1 MKFKPSIAD
10 TWPDN
15 AEQGYLAIVLH
26 AHLPFIRH
34 PEYSDSLEENW
45 LYEGITE
52 TYIPLLLMLDDLVE
66 QGIDFRLTISISPT
80 LASMLVDPL
89 LQSRYLKRLERL
101 LELARKE
108 TKRTMAQ
115 PQFNALARMYLRRLL
130 QVRGVFV
137 ERYHRDLI
145 QAFRRLQELGK
156 VEIITTAATHGYLPL
171 LATEESAVR
180 AQVRIGIEYCRELFG
195 RRPRGFWL
203 PECAFYPGID
213 RILTEEGIKYTIL
226 ETLGITRAKPRPK
239 YGVYAP
245 LYCPSGLAV
254 FGRDPDSSRQVWSSV
269 EGYPGDTDYREF
281 YRDIAHDLEFDYIAP
296 YIHTDG
302 IRIDSGLKYYR
313 ITGKSDRKEIYDPE
327 AAERKAQLHA
337 EHFIVNREKQIR
349 HVASVLPRKP
359 IVVAPY
365 DAELFGH
372 WWYEG
377 PQWLNYVIRGLDPK
391 KRANKTG
398 PPQHPIRLIT
408 LSAYLEEYSINQLS
422 EPSTSSWGSKGANE
436 TWINESNDWIYR
448 HLHGGAQIMKEL
460 ATKYPR
466 ARGKMRRAL
475 KQAARELLQAQASDW
490 AFIIKGGAHREYAIQ
505 RTKTHLLRLIRLK
518 EQIEKGTIDDQWLS
532 AIEGQNNIFPNIVYQ
547 LFC

>member
-1 MKFKPSIAD
+1 MKCKPSVAD
-10 TWPDN
+10 IRPDN
-15 AEQGYLAIVLH
+15 AEKGYLAIVLH
-26 AHLPFIRH
+26 AHLPFVRH
-34 PEYSDSLEENW
+34 PEYAHALEENW

-80 LASMLVDPL
+80 LASMLVDPF
-89 LQSRYLKRLERL
+89 LQSRYLQRLARQ

-108 TKRTMAQ
+108 TKRTKAQ

-130 QVRGVFV
+130 EVKSAFV

-171 LATEESAVR
+171 LSTEESAVR
-180 AQVRIGIEYCRELFG
+180 AQVRIGIEYCRQLFG
-195 RRPRGFWL
+195 RRPCGFWL

-226 ETLGITRAKPRPK
+226 ETHGITRANPKPK

-254 FGRDPDSSRQVWSSV
+254 FGRDPDSSRQVWSSA
-269 EGYPGDTDYREF
+269 EGYPGDGAYREF
-281 YRDIAHDLEFDYIAP
+281 YRDIAHDLDYDYIAP
-296 YIHTDG
+296 YIHPDG

-313 ITGKSDRKEIYDPE
+313 ITGKSDRKKIYDPE

-337 EHFIVNREKQIR
+337 GHFIANREKQIR
-349 HVASVLPRKP
+349 HLAFRMYRKP
-359 IVVAPY
+359 VIVAPY

-377 PQWLNYVIRGLDPK
+377 PQWLNHVIRGLDPQ
-391 KRANKTG
+391 KRAHKTE
-398 PPQHPIRLIT
+398 PPQNAIRLIT
-408 LSAYLEEYSINQLS
+408 LSAYLEEYSVNQLS
-422 EPSTSSWGSKGANE
+422 EPAMSSWGNKGYNE
-436 TWINESNDWIYR
+436 TWINENNDWIYR
-448 HLHGGAQIMKEL
+448 HLHGGAQLMKEL
-460 ATKYPR
+460 AGKYPR
-466 ARGKMRRAL
+466 ARGKIRRAL
-475 KQAARELLQAQASDW
+475 NQAARELLQAQASDW

-518 EQIEKGTIDDQWLS
+518 EQIETGAIDDQWLS
-532 AIEGQNNIFPNIVYQ
+532 AIESQNNIFPNINYRI
-547 LFC
+547 FS